1 MAYEAFTEWMGK
13 SSGNHSIEYILSLD
27 DDEPQLDCYKKQFA
41 EYPIKMLIGKN
52 RSMVDAINTAAEKST
67 GNVIIVVSDDFGCPD
82 EWDRIL
88 GKIELPNVYKY
99 EVTIHPELND
109 APEFAIHINDTI
121 TTREQGVMTLPILS
135 RSAYEKLGHI
145 YNPVYF
151 SMFADNEL
159 YDVCK
164 MNGWLIHS
172 DLIFEHRHWVNGKNP
187 RDETYNRENDT
198 AVYNSGQKI
207 YEARRA
213 AGFK

>member
-1 MAYEAFTEWMGK
+1 MAFEAFTEWVGK
-13 SSGNHSIEYILSLD
+13 ATPKNQIEYILSLD
-27 DDEPQLDCYKKQFA
+27 DDEPQLDCYKKKFD

-52 RSMVDAINTAAEKST
+52 RSMVDAINAAAEKST
-67 GNVIIVVSDDFGCPD
+67 GDCLIAVSDDFGCPD
-82 EWDRIL
+82 EWDEKL
-88 GKIELPNVYKY
+88 
-99 EVTIHPELND
+99 LNEIANWPYTD
-109 APEFAIHINDTI
+109 CMAIHINDTI
-121 TTREQGVMTLPILS
+121 TTREQGVMTLPIIS
-135 RSAYEKLGHI
+135 RRAYEKLGHI

-164 MNGWLIHS
+164 KNGWLIHS

-207 YEARRA
+207 YEARRT

>member
-27 DDEPQLDCYKKQFA
+27 DDEPQLDCYKKQFD

-52 RSMVDAINTAAEKST
+52 RSMVDAINAAAEKST
-67 GNVIIVVSDDFGCPD
+67 GDCLIVVSDDFGCPD
-82 EWDRIL
+82 QWDEKLRADPGL
-88 GKIELPNVYKY
+88 LVGFGDVELMN
-99 EVTIHPELND
+99 LNGGL
-109 APEFAIHINDTI
+109 EFAIHINDTI
-121 TTREQGVMTLPILS
+121 TTREQGVMTLPIIS
-135 RSAYEKLGHI
+135 RAAYEKLGHI

-164 MNGWLIHS
+164 NNGWLIHS